1 MTWLSL
7 PKKIA
12 GGDSVT
18 SGFCGVFGSTA
29 CADVIAVAVAPS
41 GTDRDGAGVVAQPAM
56 TTSAAQE
63 SSVLIKPRPEL
74 IFSFF
79 IIGITLFAPA

>member
-12 GGDSVT
+12 GDDSVT
-18 SGFCGVFGSTA
+18 SWFCGALGSTD
-29 CADVIAVAVAPS
+29 CIDVIAVAVTPS
-41 GTDRDGAGVVAQPAM
+41 GTAGDGAGVVAQPAI
-56 TTSAAQE
+56 TTIATQE
-63 SSVLIKPRPEL
+63 SSVPNRPGL
-74 IFSFF
+74 IFSFL